1 MKSQFVRVKEEFPG
15 GAAAAPQPIEG
26 LHDVGPPP
34 FLTKT
39 YEIVEDPA
47 TNHVVSW
54 SRGNNSFVVWDPQN
68 FAMSLL
74 PRYFKH
80 NNFSSFVRQLN
91 TYGFRKVDPDRWEF
105 ANEGFLRG
113 QKHLL
118 KNIRRRKP
126 SQPAQSSSQQAN
138 LDPACVEVGR
148 FGLDG
153 EVDRLRRDKQVLM
166 VELVKLRQQQQN
178 TRSYLQAMEDRLKRT
193 ELKQQQV
200 MNFLSRAMQNPNF
213 VQQLVQQND
222 KRRELEEAISK
233 KRRRP
238 IEQGPSVVD
247 QVVVDDGDDDI
258 GLGQSSGG
266 AENIFVKMEPQ
277 DYNIDMGA
285 EFDQEVDE
293 LDELTTIDMQGMSS
307 GAISQKNNT
316 ELEEEVH
323 GSFSNRDIEL
333 DEGFWIN
340 LLNESMEEEV
350 GILGVDDEEDE
361 EDHVD
366 ILAEQL
372 GFLASSPK

>member
-1 MKSQFVRVKEEFPG
+1 M
-15 GAAAAPQPIEG
+15 
-26 LHDVGPPP
+26 
-34 FLTKT
+34 
-39 YEIVEDPA
+39 
-47 TNHVVSW
+47 
-54 SRGNNSFVVWDPQN
+54 
-68 FAMSLL
+68 
-74 PRYFKH
+74 
-80 NNFSSFVRQLN
+80 
-91 TYGFRKVDPDRWEF
+91 
-105 ANEGFLRG
+105 
-113 QKHLL
+113 
-118 KNIRRRKP
+118 
-126 SQPAQSSSQQAN
+126 
-138 LDPACVEVGR
+138 GR
-148 FGLDG
+148 FGLDE

-178 TRSYLQAMEDRLKRT
+178 TRSHLQAMEDRLKRT
-193 ELKQQQV
+193 ELKQHQV
-200 MNFLSRAMQNPNF
+200 MNFLARAMQNPNF
-213 VQQLVQQND
+213 VQQLVQQKD

-233 KRRRP
+233 KRRRL
-238 IEQGPSVVD
+238 IEQGPSDVE

-266 AENIFVKMEPQ
+266 AENIFVKTEHQ

-323 GSFSNRDIEL
+323 GSFSNRDKDKEL